1 MNHFYDQAGARI
13 RQLREMNRY
22 TREKFAE
29 IADISPKFLYEIETG
44 QKGFSADT
52 LYRIAKGLSVN
63 CEYILTGEKQEPY
76 QEDVLRA
83 LKMFEPSQMGIVKQM
98 LTSCYELSTKKGGAL
113 TLADPS
119 KATRRTARNNFYWK
133 GETVHETE
141 TGRRLFACS
150 AA

>member
-1 MNHFYDQAGARI
+1 MKLQTFFIFERRCIMNHFYDQAGARI

-98 LTSCYELSTKKGGAL
+98 LTSCYELSTKKEAL
-113 TLADPS
+113 
-119 KATRRTARNNFYWK
+119 
-133 GETVHETE
+133 
-141 TGRRLFACS
+141 
-150 AA
+150 